1 MAKLMI
7 IRGLPGSGKS
17 TLAGKIWSESCVWDD
32 VVEAD
37 MYFMDGN
44 EYKFDATKLYNA
56 HKWCFDK
63 VYENLH
69 YDYNVIVSNT
79 FTTMKEMKQYLEL
92 MDVFPDLEITVVDM
106 VTQFESIHNVPTETM
121 EKMKNRWQPLDPS
134 WIDRG
139 VIYTDSE
146 KLAIENM

>member
-17 TLAGKIWSESCVWDD
+17 TLAQKVWEASCVYDERY
-32 VVEAD
+32 EAD
-37 MYFMDGN
+37 MYFMKNDKY
-44 EYKFDATKLYNA
+44 EFDATKLYNA
-56 HKWCFDK
+56 HKWCFEK
-63 VYENLH
+63 VYEDLH

-79 FTTMKEMKQYLEL
+79 FTTMKELKQYLEL

-106 VTQFESIHNVPTETM
+106 ATQFESIHNVPQLTIDI
-121 EKMKNRWQPLDPS
+121 MKDRWQPLDPS
-134 WIDRG
+134 WVERG

-146 KLAIENM
+146 NLAIETM